1 MLEMKAAALALTV
14 FLPQLSGQSVV
25 LLSGNASVVAHLR
38 HQGGTV
44 SWALCLMAPKITK
57 WTEWHSV
64 HLSARYIPGRM
75 NILADQLSRPDQVLP
90 TEWSL
95 LPRVFEGI
103 CSIFGNPH
111 LDLFATRANTK
122 LPLYVSPVPDPS
134 SSLWSTTFVSVISPV
149 NATKENTKEKEKLT

>member
-1 MLEMKAAALALTV
+1 MLEMKAAALALAV

-75 NILADQLSRPDQVLP
+75 NILAD
-90 TEWSL
+90 
-95 LPRVFEGI
+95 
-103 CSIFGNPH
+103 
-111 LDLFATRANTK
+111 
-122 LPLYVSPVPDPS
+122 
-134 SSLWSTTFVSVISPV
+134 
-149 NATKENTKEKEKLT
+149 